1 MNTVDY
7 YYVITFIS
15 HIVCKMDIRFIETI
29 VGRSANK
36 GPYTVTVTPS
46 EFIGLQNKTIEEKR
60 INLALDLRVKGA
72 KGATKIR
79 S

>member
-1 MNTVDY
+1 MG
-7 YYVITFIS
+7 
-15 HIVCKMDIRFIETI
+15 IRFIETI

-72 KGATKIR
+72 TKIR

>member
-1 MNTVDY
+1 MG
-7 YYVITFIS
+7 
-15 HIVCKMDIRFIETI
+15 IRFIETI

-36 GPYTVTVTPS
+36 GPYAVTVTPS
-46 EFIGLQNKTIEEKR
+46 EFIGLQNKTTEEKR